1 MVCTPPSVGGS
12 TAAGARVLLQAA
24 AAAAAAGGV
33 RLSDGERE
41 WRQAAQGG
49 RGDYFGPA
57 AGEETMEEE
66 EQASDCS
73 LLRSARGKEIN
84 G

>member
-1 MVCTPPSVGGS
+1 MAAGS
-12 TAAGARVLLQAA
+12 T
-24 AAAAAAGGV
+24 
-33 RLSDGERE
+33 
-41 WRQAAQGG
+41 GG

-73 LLRSARGKEIN
+73 LLTSTRRKEIN